1 MSLADLPNQS
11 LEAPKREE
19 LIPPPRFDNATFD
32 SYIVDHSIDGQGIAV
47 EQVQAFAKR
56 ERKRWYHWGRRDEK
70 PGLYLDG
77 DFGVGKTHLLAA
89 MFHACPGT
97 KTYCSFAEAINLAV
111 IHGPDEAIK
120 ILSADLVCIDEFEL
134 DDPSNTRLA
143 DLLVEGL
150 VKLNSHIAVTSNT
163 VPGELGEGRM
173 AVDKFRSQ
181 LVRIADVFEDIH
193 VPGNDYRQRSR
204 LSEHQNPKYW
214 GPDVENFAVES
225 AVSIDMKEFDKLLTG
240 IPIINLRRLAMKL
253 PHLHLHGVVPCA
265 DQLIALRLVHAI
277 DKLYDYHCA
286 LRVQS
291 DTDLEDLFL
300 PEYRD
305 WAFAKKYR
313 RCSSRLAEL
322 CAEES

>member
-1 MSLADLPNQS
+1 MSLADIPKQS
-11 LEAPKREE
+11 LQAPSRDE
-19 LIPPPRFDNATFD
+19 LIPPPRFDNATFE
-32 SYIVDHSIDGQGIAV
+32 SYLVDENIDGQRTAV
-47 EQVQAFAKR
+47 ETVQAFAQR
-56 ERKRWYHWGRRDEK
+56 PRKRWFHWKRRTEK

-89 MFHACPGT
+89 MFHACTGS

-111 IHGPDEAIK
+111 IHGPAEAVN

-150 VKLNSHIAVTSNT
+150 ISNRSRIAVTSNT

-181 LVRIADVFEDIH
+181 LVRIANVFEDVH
-193 VPGNDYRQRSR
+193 VPGHDYRQRSR
-204 LSEHQNPKYW
+204 LHEHQNPKNW
-214 GPDVENFAVES
+214 GPEVSGFDQANT
-225 AVSIDMKEFDKLLTG
+225 SIDMHDFDKILVD
-240 IPIINLRRLAMKL
+240 IPIINLRRLAINV
-253 PHLHLHGVVPCA
+253 PQLHLCNVQPCA

-277 DKLYDYHCA
+277 DKLYDYHCQ

-291 DTDLEDLFL
+291 DINLEDLFL

-322 CAEES
+322 CAEDT